1 MTINVFGAWVFVSI
15 SFSPEILK
23 FCRSY
28 RNSMFDPHWRGR
40 KKKKSLKK
48 CANKRSTMNI
58 NEPLDTCIPVDWRWE
73 MDLQI
78 DSKPQLGMFQVH

>member
-1 MTINVFGAWVFVSI
+1 
-15 SFSPEILK
+15 
-23 FCRSY
+23 
-28 RNSMFDPHWRGR
+28 MFDPHWRGR

-78 DSKPQLGMFQVH
+78 DSKPQLGMSLPPCRCWFP

>member
-1 MTINVFGAWVFVSI
+1 
-15 SFSPEILK
+15 
-23 FCRSY
+23 
-28 RNSMFDPHWRGR
+28 MFEPHWRGR

-78 DSKPQLGMFQVH
+78 DSKPQLGMSLPPCRCWFP